1 MEGGVILRTKFT
13 PRLIAGLEGWWD
25 ASVPSSVTLNAG
37 NVSSLADLSGNGRDA
52 AQATASRQPAYT
64 NFRNGLRVITFDHAN
79 GEFLRGP
86 WELTLTGQTTFV
98 VLSHNNTLS
107 TSRFGRP
114 FTQTTTTD
122 GTPAGAVDNDFGITG
137 HYIPMIRVSNA
148 NQICSQRT
156 GADRAIVTVAYAT
169 WGVLSAMYSGT
180 TISNSL
186 NDGTPITFSSD
197 ALNTTFD
204 TFAIGGGLESNLATA
219 GGFLNGSI
227 GEVIS
232 YSRGLSAEE
241 RSAVSQYLR
250 EKWATP

>member
-1 MEGGVILRTKFT
+1 MILRTRFT
-13 PRLIAGLEGWWD
+13 PRLLPDLEGWWD
-25 ASVPSSVTLNAG
+25 ASVPSSVGLNAG
-37 NVSSLADLSGNGRDA
+37 NVSSLADLSGNGRNA
-52 AQATASRQPAYT
+52 AQTVATRQPGYS
-64 NFRNGLRVITFDHAN
+64 NFQNGLRVLTLNHAN
-79 GEFLRGP
+79 GQFLRGP
-86 WELTLTGQTTFV
+86 WELTLTGQTTFAV
-98 VLSHNNTLS
+98 VNMNNVLS

-114 FTQTTTTD
+114 FSQTTTTD
-122 GTPAGAVDNDFGITG
+122 GTPAGDVDNDFAITG

-186 NDGTPITFSSD
+186 NGGTPVTFASD

-219 GGFLNGSI
+219 GGFFSGSI

-232 YSRGLSAEE
+232 YSRGLSDAERATVHE
-241 RSAVSQYLR
+241 YLR